1 LADAKLYSREKVLTA
16 ILEPYADVR
25 DDDLAYAV
33 ETVEGEWLVGLLRD
47 ENPVAIT
54 LLPLTGE
61 PLVLPRA
68 HIHDLQAQP
77 WSLMPAGLENNLTPQ
92 NLADLLAYVYSAGL

>member
-1 LADAKLYSREKVLTA
+1 MTA

-25 DDDLAYAV
+25 ADDLAYAV

-47 ENPVAIT
+47 ENPAAIT

-68 HIHDLQAQP
+68 HVQYLQAQP
-77 WSLMPAGLENNLTPQ
+77 WSLMPEGLENSLTPQ
-92 NLADLLAYVYSAGL
+92 NLADVLTYVLTAGP